1 MQPAVV
7 HAHAYASMDVERLG
21 GDGEFPDLSRVLC
34 EDYYQT
40 GTYPMPAVPAASP
53 NPDPSPS
60 PSPSPNPSPN
70 PNPSPTPNP
79 SPNPSPSLA
88 LA

>member
-70 PNPSPTPNP
+70 PNQVRTPAVCAACAR
-79 SPNPSPSLA
+79 L
-88 LA
+88 L